1 MLWQP
6 YTLSSLAKEGG
17 ALGLLPPAR
26 PELPGSGEGR
36 GRGSPHGPHIWEPAF
51 ASWSDRPSRTTET
64 GGLGSGCWSQLE
76 SQLTRRAVWGRHLTS
91 LGLFHFLSS
100 GVAWLVLVLGSESY
114 VLSACC
120 GTGPGRGAAASRGG
134 TSIANPRDRA
144 SSAVAPARSPAPTGK
159 GASPLSLGVRGGL
172 ELCARPEPR
181 EDPHSTPPGG
191 RWSLDV
197 EEETGVHQLQQLSPR
212 PPSPARHQTDPPP
225 VGGCGTTPRT
235 KSVETR
241 PSSRAGVGEWQ
252 SGVTL
257 GDRHHLLVVPSP
269 PDRQADARRRH
280 PASASLVGAP
290 AGPTPQASQEPFP
303 PGPAPDMAVGRQGQA
318 RERVTAAR
326 EPRCGLR

>member
-1 MLWQP
+1 MLRKAGRSGCSRPHALSCLGAGKEGEGGLHTDPTSGTCICILVGSAFEDHRNGWSRLRLLEPVRVPAHPPCRLGQ
-6 YTLSSLAKEGG
+6 TLNLSGLIPFSVKWGSLAGASAGERVVCPQCLLRDGTWQGG
-17 ALGLLPPAR
+17 R
-26 PELPGSGEGR
+26 SK
-36 GRGSPHGPHIWEPAF
+36 W
-51 ASWSDRPSRTTET
+51 
-64 GGLGSGCWSQLE
+64 
-76 SQLTRRAVWGRHLTS
+76 
-91 LGLFHFLSS
+91 
-100 GVAWLVLVLGSESY
+100 
-114 VLSACC
+114 
-120 GTGPGRGAAASRGG
+120 GG

-172 ELCARPEPR
+172 ELCARPAPR

-197 EEETGVHQLQQLSPR
+197 EEETGVHPPQQLSPR

-241 PSSRAGVGEWQ
+241 PSSRAGVGAWQ

-290 AGPTPQASQEPFP
+290 AGPTPQASREPFP